1 VNNMVNYYITI
12 MLRDQLSDAAAETY
26 INTKVSIIYRKKV
39 REAWLNSDHEAL
51 ASELGIN

>member
-1 VNNMVNYYITI
+1 MVNYYITI